1 MQHSWE
7 EVEEAGKLMEVY
19 DRPIR
24 AVDLVDD
31 MIIEYI
37 KERAKHIPIERNR
50 KKRSPNEQI

>member
-37 KERAKHIPIERNR
+37 E
-50 KKRSPNEQI
+50 KKP